1 MTTPPPSGGRPAGA
15 IRSGGSWRQSSP
27 VQTPECTTRTL
38 AFDSTASRV
47 RAKKRRRRMA
57 QSAAF
62 ITTRR
67 PLTTEEEEE
76 EEAKDQDDKDQEQDK
91 EKEQMTSKRKM
102 KMEAN
107 VMRHSTV
114 SEGDRED
121 NIKAHESLLTH
132 RKTLE
137 LSRGLLLVQD
147 NRQKVIERLRH
158 LVKKCCEQHHAA
170 TALFYADKLVTMSPR
185 DKNDVL
191 LFADACYLNR
201 EYHRAIHAIKQARLV
216 EMDGVKRV
224 GEGMPCHVMLQAAR
238 LLGKCMLAI
247 KQKDECL
254 ELLGA
259 ILPEREEDVV
269 LLAKKV
275 QLLNVADPNAQG
287 INVVSSLAL
296 LMGETFEATGNR
308 ENAMVY
314 FRIALRCDVQCTEAF
329 FHLFDKEM
337 LSPQEEKELV
347 ASLDFSSDEMQLLEL
362 LYQTHVGK
370 YNSTR
375 SVDETFTEVEHRFG
389 LADNLDLNVMKAK
402 KFYYRHDIQQAH
414 ELCERVCEEDP
425 FNFRVISVYVG
436 TLVELG
442 KKREL
447 YHYAH
452 QMVDV
457 YPTRASAWYTVGCY
471 YLLIQKYEAAQRY
484 FHKAT
489 SLEPSYAPAWIGFG
503 NSFAAQDESDQAMS
517 SYRTAS
523 SLFPGSHLPSLYIGM
538 EYLRTNNL
546 VQAQEFIRQASVIC
560 PTDPLVYNELGSVFY
575 RQEDYPN
582 AIEMFT
588 KALHLCKGLPE
599 RLMEAW
605 EPTLFNLGYSY
616 RKLRK
621 FDQAIHYFQSALRL
635 SPRNASSL
643 AALGF
648 TYHMKGCLEQAI
660 ETYHAALACSS
671 EDTLAGSMITV
682 AFGESLSGGLASFPE
697 FAKPP
702 PKDAPM
708 TSGLTPL
715 RVRRSA
721 APRRQRTS
729 LPTHGPNLQQP
740 RTQSTV
746 SVLELDFPRI
756 AP

>member
-1 MTTPPPSGGRPAGA
+1 MAPPLPTPSRPPDAS
-15 IRSGGSWRQSSP
+15 IRGPSSWRQPSP

-38 AFDSTASRV
+38 AFDSAASSAADEASA
-47 RAKKRRRRMA
+47 RAKKRRRRVA
-57 QSAAF
+57 QAAAF
-62 ITTRR
+62 VSARR
-67 PLTTEEEEE
+67 PLDT
-76 EEAKDQDDKDQEQDK
+76 EQDA
-91 EKEQMTSKRKM
+91 EDAEDAAQDAMWTLTRG
-102 KMEAN
+102 EDA
-107 VMRHSTV
+107 VRRATHSAGHV
-114 SEGDRED
+114 ED
-121 NIKAHESLLTH
+121 TRAAAKPLLTAQ
-132 RKTLE
+132 TTT
-137 LSRGLLLVQD
+137 SV
-147 NRQKVIERLRH
+147 QKVDDRPQRTTTVDRLRR
-158 LVKKCCEQHHAA
+158 LVRTCSRQHHVAS
-170 TALFYADKLVTMSPR
+170 ALFYADKLVAMSSR
-185 DKNDVL
+185 DEHDVL

-201 EYHRAIHAIKQARLV
+201 EFHRAIHAIRKARLT
-216 EMDGVKRV
+216 EQLEDGKAVAV
-224 GEGMPCHVMLQAAR
+224 PSHVTLRAFLLQGR
-238 LLGKCMLAI
+238 CMLAI
-247 KQKDECL
+247 KQKEPCL

-259 ILPEREEDVV
+259 VLPEREHDVV

-275 QLLNVADPNAQG
+275 QQLDNGEEHAAEG

-296 LMGETFEATGNR
+296 LMGETFEEIGNR
-308 ENAMVY
+308 ENATFY
-314 FRIALRCDVQCTEAF
+314 FRIALRCDVHCAEAF
-329 FHLFDKEM
+329 FHLFDKQM
-337 LSPQEEKELV
+337 LSAQEEKELV
-347 ASLDFSSDEMQLLEL
+347 ASLDFSTDEMQLLEL

-370 YNSTR
+370 YDTTPPVEER
-375 SVDETFTEVEHRFG
+375 FAEVEHDFD
-389 LADNLDLNVMKAK
+389 LTDNLDLNVTRAES
-402 KFYYRHDIQQAH
+402 YYYQHDIQQAH
-414 ELCERVCEEDP
+414 EICESVRERDP

-457 YPTRASAWYTVGCY
+457 YPTKASAWYTVGCY

-523 SLFPGSHLPSLYIGM
+523 SLFPGSHLPPLYIGM

-560 PTDPLVYNELGSVFY
+560 PTDPLVYNELGSVY
-575 RQEDYPN
+575 YKQKDYPK
-582 AIEMFT
+582 AIEMYT
-588 KALHLCKGLPE
+588 KALQLCKYLPE

-635 SPRNASSL
+635 APRNASIL

-648 TYHMKGCLEQAI
+648 TYHMKGNLEQAI
-660 ETYHAALACSS
+660 ESYHAALAYAP

-682 AFGESLSGGLASFPE
+682 AFEESLSSGPGSFPE
-697 FAKPP
+697 FAEPP
-702 PKDAPM
+702 PKDAPK

-715 RVRRSA
+715 RARRSTGNDGNA
-721 APRRQRTS
+721 QLSRRLDQSYSSIERSRQS
-729 LPTHGPNLQQP
+729 LACP
-740 RTQSTV
+740 S
-746 SVLELDFPRI
+746 LDFSDDSSMMNVDED
-756 AP
+756 